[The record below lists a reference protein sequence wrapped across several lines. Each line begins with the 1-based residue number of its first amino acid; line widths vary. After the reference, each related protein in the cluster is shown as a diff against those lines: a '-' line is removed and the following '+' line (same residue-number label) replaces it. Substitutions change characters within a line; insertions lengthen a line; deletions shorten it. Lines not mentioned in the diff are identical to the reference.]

1 MSYRKLCNIAVFVL
15 LLTVGISLFVS
26 PLPWRTVAS
35 ILPLVV
41 GIGLYGV
48 LSRWLTTLR
57 RLHLAWQ
64 GIVLMLAALCLVTPM
79 GMFAEHPLFLR
90 LPWLVA
96 LGQRLPDTFNVNIV
110 AGVLIIL
117 LPPSIA
123 RIMIASPDS
132 PKKWLDRGFA
142 LLTSLLALGILVS
155 SGSRAGVFTLLATL
169 FLFIGLLWPRPTL
182 IVSAVL
188 LAAIAIGGTWYGWH
202 DIARELLLSR
212 ITGGLELRIELWS
225 RALYIIRDYPF
236 TGIGMG
242 CFDQIVPKMY
252 PLFLF
257 RRGTQT
263 HAHNLLLQVA
273 VDLGLFGL
281 AAYLVIL
288 GTCFC
293 AAGRAYRMS
302 RGQQLGDLELLSGAC
317 LSSLAGMCLYGLL
330 NSVTWGSKGAFIS
343 WGIMA
348 VSLAC
353 HWTAKQIAR
362 PAEF

>member
-1 MSYRKLCNIAVFVL
+1 
-15 LLTVGISLFVS
+15 
-26 PLPWRTVAS
+26 
-35 ILPLVV
+35 
-41 GIGLYGV
+41 
-48 LSRWLTTLR
+48 
-57 RLHLAWQ
+57 
-64 GIVLMLAALCLVTPM
+64 MLAALCLVMPL
-79 GMFAEHPLFLR
+79 GMFPPEYPLFLR
-90 LPWLVA
+90 LPWLIA
-96 LGQRLPDTFNVNIV
+96 LQRRLPDTFNVNIV

-117 LPPSIA
+117 LPFSIA
-123 RIMIASPDS
+123 RTVIGR
-132 PKKWLDRGFA
+132 PKCPKRWLDQGFA
-142 LLTSLLALGILVS
+142 LLTSLLAFVILAS
-155 SGSRAGVFTLLATL
+155 SGSRAGVFTMLVTLLI
-169 FLFIGLLWPRPTL
+169 FVGFMWPRPVL
-182 IVSAVL
+182 IAAAVL
-188 LAAIAIGGTWYGWH
+188 LVAVVIGGTWYGWH
-202 DIARELLLSR
+202 EIAQRLLLSR

-263 HAHNLLLQVA
+263 HAHNLFLQVA

-302 RGQQLGDLELLSGAC
+302 KGQRLGDLELLSGAC
-317 LSSLAGMCLYGLL
+317 LSSLAGMCIYGLL
-330 NSVTWGSKGAFIS
+330 NSAAWGSKGAFIS
-343 WGIMA
+343 WVIMA

-353 HWTAKQIAR
+353 YRIAKQVAR
-362 PAEF
+362 AAEF